1 MKELYFPDEAALT
14 HYAASLAQ
22 RVPTNFTFYLHG
34 DLGAGKTTFVRGFLQ
49 GLGFEG
55 LVKSPT
61 YALVEIY
68 QIDKQ
73 VVYHF
78 DLYRIEEPEML
89 SWIGIDDYA
98 QEQALRFVEWPEKGG
113 ELLFP
118 ADVVCGIAIED
129 EGRRISLE
137 AASSLGKQFLGE

>member
-1 MKELYFPDEAALT
+1 MQEHYFPSEAELT
-14 HYAASLAQ
+14 KYAATLAQ
-22 RVPTNFTFYLHG
+22 RAPKDLTIYLHG

-68 QIDKQ
+68 QINKHI
-73 VVYHF
+73 VYHF

-98 QEQALRFVEWPEKGG
+98 QEKALRFVEWPAKGG
-113 ELLFP
+113 GLLFP
-118 ADVVCGIAIED
+118 ADVVCSIAIENN
-129 EGRRISLE
+129 GRRISLE
-137 AASSLGKQFLGE
+137 ASSSLGKQFLEE